1 MKLNSDIVEKD
12 HPGRHLKTVNHDDDP
27 PLIQLVSK
35 ESMKRKT
42 VSAGIWSSLEHPL
55 SIETFLPLLHVLS
68 FSSKQ
73 IRKLS

>member
-1 MKLNSDIVEKD
+1 MKLNSDIVEND
-12 HPGRHLKTVNHDDDP
+12 HSGRHLQTVNHGDDQP
-27 PLIQLVSK
+27 IIPLVLSK
-35 ESMKRKT
+35 SMKRKT
-42 VSAGIWSSLEHPL
+42 VSANIWASQEHPL